1 MNATIQ
7 KAINF
12 SVGIAT
18 DDTYGYDQ
26 WKRFGPDW
34 DCSSLMN
41 TTWEKA
47 GVPVISFGAT
57 YTGNMKPAYLKAGF
71 VDVIWK
77 INLKTGQGLEPGDVL
92 LRTTGHTALFIGTH
106 AGKANQIVQAQ
117 GNEFGGKTGGKP
129 GDQTGKEIY
138 IRNYYV
144 LENTPWDVV
153 LRYTKEDEEM
163 KNPYQEPTQTYPAGQ
178 TFRGNDAKWF
188 IYELIKRGH
197 TNLIATSDIAGNNT
211 WAAIYTEQE
220 KAGIQVGD
228 ADELTRMV
236 LKGESGVQRILE
248 LQAENAGLRKKMADA
263 LALIDNAAA
272 ILE

>member
-1 MNATIQ
+1 MNTTIQ

-18 DDTYGYDQ
+18 DDTQGYDQ

-47 GVPVISFGAT
+47 GVPVIQLGAT

-71 VDVIWK
+71 VDVILK

-138 IRNYYV
+138 IRNYY
-144 LENTPWDVV
+144 NSPWDVI
-153 LRYTKEDEEM
+153 LRYTKEDEDM

-178 TFRGNDAKWF
+178 TFRGNDAQWF
-188 IYELIKRGH
+188 IYELIGRGY
-197 TNLIATSDIAGNNT
+197 NLIANSDVAGQNT
-211 WAAIYTEQE
+211 WAAIYAEQE

-228 ADELTRMV
+228 AGQMTRMV
-236 LKGESGVQRILE
+236 LKGESGVAQI
-248 LQAENAGLRKKMADA
+248 
-263 LALIDNAAA
+263 LALQKDNADLRARMAKALDHIDDAAA